1 MKLKVLVSRARGL
14 LAAVTLLCGMPVSVW
29 QLSVMNDQL
38 RLHESALGTSLKLAG
53 DVMHVR
59 QSTSDPEVARQLDKA
74 TSQWQS
80 GMKAIA
86 GDATA
91 TASFRRQAEL
101 VLLQS
106 GLWLLLYILVMLQH
120 VPSRWSARALRG
132 RDRSKSA
139 LANEH

>member
-1 MKLKVLVSRARGL
+1 MKLKVFVGRARGL

-29 QLSVMNDQL
+29 QLSVMGDQL

-59 QSTSDPEVARQLDKA
+59 QSTSDPVVAQQLDKA

-80 GMKAIA
+80 GMKAMA
-86 GDATA
+86 GDAAA
-91 TASFRRQAEL
+91 TSSFRRQAEL
-101 VLLQS
+101 VLLQG
-106 GLWLLLYILVMLQH
+106 GLWLLLYILVMLQY
-120 VPSRWSARALRG
+120 VSSRWSARALRG

-139 LANEH
+139 LADEH